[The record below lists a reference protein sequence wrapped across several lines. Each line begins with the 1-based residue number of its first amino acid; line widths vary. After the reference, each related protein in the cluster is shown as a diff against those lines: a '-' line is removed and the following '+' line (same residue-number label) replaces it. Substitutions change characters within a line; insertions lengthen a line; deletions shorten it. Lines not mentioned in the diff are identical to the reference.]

1 MKRRQAWGYFLENR
15 LWDLQR
21 HRKRLYICGIVL
33 AGVLVAAVL
42 LFQLIVP
49 SIRYSQ
55 AKNKLENGDYAGAVR
70 IFKDLGSFR
79 DSDTY
84 ASQYSLLAVEPGDLV
99 QFGSF
104 EQDGNLENGPEPIEW
119 IALKTEGNH
128 VYLLSKYLLKNMS
141 YSAVFGIATWDTSGI
156 REWLNG
162 EFYNKAF
169 TDDERSAIM
178 LTHNDA
184 SVNERYPDMP
194 AGEDTDD
201 YLFLLSLYEVKEF
214 FPDDNDK
221 YATATEYAVQNGARV
236 LPETGY
242 SWWWTRTVGANRTLS
257 TAVHGQYQ
265 VVFDVADFYGCNVN
279 NSEGCVRPAMWVD
292 ANAYAKLITP
302 QNEE

>member
-1 MKRRQAWGYFLENR
+1 MGVFLENR

-84 ASQYSLLAVEPGDLV
+84 TSQYSLLAVEPGDLV

-119 IALKTEGNH
+119 IALKTEGDH

-178 LTHNDA
+178 LTHNEA

-194 AGEDTDD
+194 ARRRHGR
-201 YLFLLSLYEVKEF
+201 LPLPAF
-214 FPDDNDK
+214 
-221 YATATEYAVQNGARV
+221 AV
-236 LPETGY
+236 
-242 SWWWTRTVGANRTLS
+242 
-257 TAVHGQYQ
+257 
-265 VVFDVADFYGCNVN
+265 
-279 NSEGCVRPAMWVD
+279 
-292 ANAYAKLITP
+292 
-302 QNEE
+302 